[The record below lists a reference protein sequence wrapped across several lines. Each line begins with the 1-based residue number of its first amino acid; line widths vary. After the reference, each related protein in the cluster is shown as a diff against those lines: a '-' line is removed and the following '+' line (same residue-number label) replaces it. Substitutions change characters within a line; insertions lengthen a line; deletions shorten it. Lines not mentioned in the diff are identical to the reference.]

1 MIAILRENIES
12 VVCVSNEQAIANI
25 DKQMEEKQIELISYA
40 RQAIN

>member
-12 VVCVSNEQAIANI
+12 VVCESNEQAIANI
-25 DKQMEEKQIELISYA
+25 DKQMEEKQMELISYA